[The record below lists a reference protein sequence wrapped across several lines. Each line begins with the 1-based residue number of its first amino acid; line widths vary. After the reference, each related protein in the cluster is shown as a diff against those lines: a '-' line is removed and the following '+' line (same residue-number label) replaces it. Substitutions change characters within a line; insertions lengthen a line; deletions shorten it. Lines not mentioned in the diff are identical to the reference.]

1 MDGGGRRRPPSPPL
15 LLDGGQPVCA
25 GTGERSHTL
34 GSQRPR
40 GSLKPGRVVSLCVLK
55 RSGSICVWGGD
66 VPLQLTSA
74 RFSQLSHRL
83 KMTLA
88 LTCARHG
95 YQMFPD
101 FHLHRKFK
109 RSGLLA

>member
-1 MDGGGRRRPPSPPL
+1 MRGEERPPSPPL
-15 LLDGGQPVCA
+15 LLDGGQPACA

-40 GSLKPGRVVSLCVLK
+40 RSLKPRARRESVYFQTQRLHLRFG
-55 RSGSICVWGGD
+55 WGGD
-66 VPLQLTSA
+66 VPLQRTSA
-74 RFSQLSHRL
+74 RLSQLSHRL
-83 KMTLA
+83 KMALA
-88 LTCARHG
+88 LTRARRG